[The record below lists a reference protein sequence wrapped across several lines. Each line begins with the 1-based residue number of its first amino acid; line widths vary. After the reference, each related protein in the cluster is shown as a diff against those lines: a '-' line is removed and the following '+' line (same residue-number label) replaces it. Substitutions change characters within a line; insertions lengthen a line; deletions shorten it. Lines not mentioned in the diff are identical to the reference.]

1 MLLRA
6 RRFLALALLIGLF
19 PGCARLSTP
28 STQRGDS
35 TQLASSSAAE
45 ASVSG
50 DAPVVRR
57 SAPGTPFTRALPA
70 SALDPRLLVTSQVA
84 HSDLF
89 FHSPQTGGPRL
100 FAANRLYRGQR
111 AFILAFASN
120 YARDAQNR
128 TDLTY
133 RLVIRKPDGTTD
145 GAPFD
150 GVIWQDAVATDG
162 LVLFPASNITF
173 WTEPTDPLGEYRFEI
188 RVHDHL
194 SGDSIDLVHV
204 ATLIDY
210 SPPVLAAEFDANLWF
225 NTYYQ
230 HPNPELALPAL
241 ARLFEQLPSD
251 KRQGALPPIL
261 GFYDQVLTD
270 NAWLLPAFS
279 ARLAQADA
287 DEAYALSVVLGFH
300 LRNASAAPE
309 GISATTWA
317 RLTPFRSSPWPFDP
331 DKILTLASQFDALW
345 GRFYASAL
353 YAPIGRLLEPLA
365 YTADLGA
372 AQRWSAAS
380 PAPSTEQ
387 TSDADAAD
395 QAPPFDLEDP
405 STPDDIRR
413 EILLRTALWSLRA
426 NALQHPLVHS
436 YLEWTLRYGELSA
449 DTRSLLERALAPSVP
464 APAPSP

>member
-1 MLLRA
+1 MFLRA
-6 RRFLALALLIGLF
+6 RSLIALALLLGFLS
-19 PGCARLSTP
+19 GCARLGQTP
-28 STQRGDS
+28 AQRGDA
-35 TQLASSSAAE
+35 TPLASASAE
-45 ASVSG
+45 ATSSSEAAVT
-50 DAPVVRR
+50 RR
-57 SAPGTPFTRALPA
+57 STPRTPFTRAQPA
-70 SALDPRLLVTSQVA
+70 EALNPRLFVTTQVA

-89 FHSPQTGGPRL
+89 FHSPQNGGPRL

-120 YARDAQNR
+120 YARDSQNR

-150 GVIWQDAVATDG
+150 GIIWQDAVATDG

-173 WTEPTDPLGEYRFEI
+173 WTEQTDPLGDYRFEL

-194 SGDSIDLVHV
+194 SGDSIDLVHT
-204 ATLIDY
+204 ATLTDY
-210 SPPVLAAEFDANLWF
+210 TPPVLPAEFDSNIWF

-230 HPNPELALPAL
+230 QPSPELALPAL

-261 GFYDQVLTD
+261 GFYDQLLTD

-279 ARLAQADA
+279 ARLAQADP
-287 DEAYALSVVLGFH
+287 DEAYAISVVLGFH
-300 LRNASAAPE
+300 LREASTAPE
-309 GISATTWA
+309 GISAATWS
-317 RLTPFRSSPWPFDP
+317 RLAPFRSSPWPFDP
-331 DKILTLASQFDALW
+331 NGVLTVASQFDALW

-372 AQRWSAAS
+372 AQRWSASHPGEA
-380 PAPSTEQ
+380 TEQ
-387 TSDADAAD
+387 PDEANGEE
-395 QAPPFDLEDP
+395 QAPTFDLDDP
-405 STPDDIRR
+405 ATPDDIRR

-449 DTRSLLERALAPSVP
+449 DTRSLLERALAPATSKP
-464 APAPSP
+464 TP